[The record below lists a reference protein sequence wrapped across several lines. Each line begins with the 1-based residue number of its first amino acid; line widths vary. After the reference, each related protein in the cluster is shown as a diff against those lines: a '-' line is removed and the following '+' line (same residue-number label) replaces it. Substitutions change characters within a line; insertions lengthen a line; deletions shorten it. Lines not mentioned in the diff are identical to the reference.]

1 MIPWIIPN
9 LCWLRKALAEE
20 NINSIV
26 DTAEDI
32 NFSSNSRTFFGL
44 SLIISIVS
52 DDDVLVVDE
61 IFLCVLLSL
70 KLKIVNTQ
78 LTHRCHDIH
87 SVSVPFKK

>member
-1 MIPWIIPN
+1 
-9 LCWLRKALAEE
+9 LRKTFVEE
-20 NINSIV
+20 NTNSIV

-52 DDDVLVVDE
+52 DDDPVVDDSFLYVLVPSKFE
-61 IFLCVLLSL
+61 IE
-70 KLKIVNTQ
+70 NTQ

-87 SVSVPFKK
+87 SFFVPI

>member
-1 MIPWIIPN
+1 M
-9 LCWLRKALAEE
+9 EE

-26 DTAEDI
+26 DTADDI

-52 DDDVLVVDE
+52 DDNDLVVDDTFLYILHSSRLE
-61 IFLCVLLSL
+61 IVS
-70 KLKIVNTQ
+70 TQ

-87 SVSVPFKK
+87 LTLVLFKVEDIDS